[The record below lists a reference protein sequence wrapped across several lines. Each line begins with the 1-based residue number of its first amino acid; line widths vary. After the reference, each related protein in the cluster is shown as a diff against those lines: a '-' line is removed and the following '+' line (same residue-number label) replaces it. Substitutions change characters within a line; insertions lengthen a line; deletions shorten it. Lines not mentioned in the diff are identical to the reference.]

1 MMHGLVLVRQE
12 KEGKGLGYAKAFH
25 AAVRRVPGVMDSYPV
40 FGRFDDAVFLEAK
53 DYNALLDLSGRI
65 AAIPGVKSTETLPE
79 GP

>member
-1 MMHGLVLVRQE
+1 MRGLVLVRQE
-12 KEGKGLGYAKAFH
+12 EEGKGLGYAKAFH
-25 AAVRRVPGVMDSYPV
+25 ESVRKVPGVIDSYPV
-40 FGRFDDAVFLEAK
+40 LGRFDDAVFLEGK